1 MGQYED
7 LLEQARGEIDEDL
20 FRQFENFTGSSLR
33 SKAER
38 ADALEKEL
46 ATTKAENQA
55 LKAAPKREAALRA
68 AKVDLSSLSP
78 AEMEIVHAQTQDEYD
93 ETWAKGLVEKY
104 RLPVMAGGGEEEE
117 EAPAAAGFGN
127 PGGPSG
133 EAGQGTVGKTTIRPE
148 QAGQW
153 GPRTRMR
160 FREWCAKN
168 GKEDVFERLLMGET
182 VTGVTFDPGKGTE

>member
-1 MGQYED
+1 MGEYED
-7 LLEQARGEIDEDL
+7 TIQRLREADLDDEADV
-20 FRQFENFTGSSLR
+20 FEKYSKNQLR
-33 SKAER
+33 EKAAK
-38 ADALEKEL
+38 ADAMEKKATELEE
-46 ATTKAENQA
+46 ENTR

-78 AEMEIVHAQTQDEYD
+78 AEMEIIQSQNNGEYD
-93 ETWAKGLVEKY
+93 EEWAKGLVEKY

-160 FREWCAKN
+160 FREWCAAN